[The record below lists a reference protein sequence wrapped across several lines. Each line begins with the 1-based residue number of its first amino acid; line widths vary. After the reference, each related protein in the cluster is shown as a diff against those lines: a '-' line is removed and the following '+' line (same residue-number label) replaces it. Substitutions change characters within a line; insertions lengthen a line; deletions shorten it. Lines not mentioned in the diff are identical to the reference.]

1 MIKKLKT
8 IFVVFITI
16 FSTVFLL
23 ELIGQN
29 FIFKGQLYFIN
40 NVDHRLM
47 PNEAP
52 DINSDGIRSFSE
64 SDRFRQEDLNII
76 FLGDSFIFGL
86 GLPYNKSIPYQF
98 EEKARKRHPNQQ
110 INVANFGWTSSS
122 PLLSYRLLKDIGKKY
137 NPDIV
142 ILAID
147 MTDFHDDI
155 KYLILLEKKGIYQL
169 VDYIPISFLVL
180 KKIMEKVAIL
190 DPVYEWAYDL
200 PRKMFFITEKPLS
213 ETRPYFSYIQQNI
226 EDINTFSK
234 KELNNAKFILMIL
247 PRSYQYSDKESP
259 NNWEKNEYEI
269 LGQYSHEPFKY
280 FESIKNE
287 VDYPIHS
294 LLPDFQNTTIFPT
307 CFDHDPHWNEEG
319 ARIAA
324 EAIYKY
330 CLEEGCFK

>member
-8 IFVVFITI
+8 IFLVFITI
-16 FSTVFLL
+16 LSTVFLL

-40 NVDHRLM
+40 NVDHRMM

-64 SDRFRQEDLNII
+64 SDRFRQEELNII

-98 EEKARKRHPNQQ
+98 EEKARKLHPNQQ

-155 KYLILLEKKGIYQL
+155 KYLRLLEKKGIYQL
-169 VDYIPISFLVL
+169 IDYIPISFLVL
-180 KKIMEKVAIL
+180 KKIMENVGL
-190 DPVYEWAYDL
+190 LEWAYDL
-200 PRKMFFITEKPLS
+200 PRKRFFITEKPLS

-234 KELNNAKFILMIL
+234 RELNNAKFILMIL

-269 LGQYSHEPFKY
+269 LGPYSHEPFKY
-280 FESIKNE
+280 FEGIKNE

-294 LLPDFQNTTIFPT
+294 LLPYFQNTTIFPT